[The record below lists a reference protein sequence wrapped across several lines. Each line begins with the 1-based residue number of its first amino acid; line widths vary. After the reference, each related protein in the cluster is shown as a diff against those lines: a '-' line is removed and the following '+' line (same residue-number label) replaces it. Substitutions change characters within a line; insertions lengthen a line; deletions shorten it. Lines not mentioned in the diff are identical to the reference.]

1 MAKIT
6 KPKQKPNKIGKI
18 LIASGS
24 AALVAVGGVT
34 VALKHEDIKSWF
46 NHNKSYS
53 YEEVQDLIDKN
64 NDSWNAKV
72 EYLTNNSNVWKSQIA
87 ELTQAKLASDAKI
100 AELESKLTTEQTK
113 YKALESELEA
123 TNADHAKELEDLK
136 GQHEREITALK
147 TELENEKNN
156 NNSLTSDIE
165 ELNQKLA
172 SAEQKIQMYE
182 QIIQQYENNET
193 APVSYY
199 DGDDLIL
206 ATLVSKGSTY
216 SLDSAKNPVDTDT
229 RQFVGYGIDG
239 NLVDDKSNVINS
251 ATVYHAMFNYK
262 ITYIVNGVES
272 SHFVFENNTIDSNA
286 PDTTPGQ
293 NQEFNHWEDSEGNTI
308 NLSEIKATKSMTVTA
323 VFDDVYNLTFNYN
336 NTSKTIR
343 LVNGTLSEELPTVI
357 VATDYEHCGWIDSTG
372 NYISDNNL
380 TSITSD
386 LTLTPNVVQLRKV
399 KIKYRTSSSGSYTE
413 HGNYCYAVYS
423 TDSTGKVSAYYVT
436 STTTGFK
443 TLIAEIETI
452 TGKKATGK
460 CYSLVESQAAY
471 LSSIGITNIGTELED
486 YYIYVT
492 LS

>member
-6 KPKQKPNKIGKI
+6 KSKQKSNKIGKI
-18 LIASGS
+18 LLASGS
-24 AALVAVGGVT
+24 AAIVAVGGVT

-87 ELTQAKLASDAKI
+87 ELTQAKSASDVKI
-100 AELESKLTTEQTK
+100 AELESKLSTEQTK
-113 YKALESELEA
+113 YKALEAELEA
-123 TNADHAKELEDLK
+123 TKADHAKELEDLK
-136 GQHEREITALK
+136 SQHAREIAALK
-147 TELENEKNN
+147 TELESEKNN

-165 ELNQKLA
+165 ELTQKLA
-172 SAEQKIQMYE
+172 DADQKIQMYE

-206 ATLVSKGSTY
+206 ATLVSKGSTF
-216 SLDSAKNPVDTDT
+216 SLDSARNPVNTET

-239 NLVDDKSNVINS
+239 ELVDDKSNVINS

-272 SHFVFENNTIDSNA
+272 SHFIFENNTIDSNA
-286 PDTTPGQ
+286 PDTTASQ
-293 NQEFNHWEDSEGNTI
+293 NQEFSHWEDSDGNTI
-308 NLSEIKATKSMTVTA
+308 DLSEIKATKSMTVIA
-323 VFDDVYNLTFNYN
+323 VFDEVYNITFNYN

-343 LVNGTLSEELPTVI
+343 LVNGALSEELPTVT
-357 VATDYEHCGWIDSTG
+357 VATDYGHYGWIDSNG
-372 NYISDNNL
+372 NYISNNNL
-380 TSITSD
+380 TSVTSD
-386 LTLTPNVVQLRKV
+386 ITVTPNIVQMKKA

-413 HGNYCYAVYS
+413 YSKYCYAS
-423 TDSTGKVSAYYVT
+423 PSIDSIGKVSAYYIS
-436 STTTGFK
+436 STMTDFK
-443 TLIAEIETI
+443 TLITEIETA

-460 CYSLVESQAAY
+460 CYSLVESQTAY
-471 LSSIGITNIGTELED
+471 LSSIGMTNIGTGLED

>member
-6 KPKQKPNKIGKI
+6 KPKQKSNKIGKI
-18 LIASGS
+18 LLASGS

-46 NHNKSYS
+46 NKNKTYS
-53 YEEVQDLIDKN
+53 YEELQAKLQE
-64 NDSWNAKV
+64 NDDRWGNKLAN
-72 EYLTNNSNVWKSQIA
+72 LLANSNELKSQIS
-87 ELTQAKLASDAKI
+87 ELTKAKAASDTKI
-100 AELESKLTTEQTK
+100 AELESKLSTEQTK
-113 YKALESELEA
+113 YKALEAELEA

-136 GQHEREITALK
+136 SQHAREITALK
-147 TELENEKNN
+147 TELESEKNN

-165 ELNQKLA
+165 ELNQRLA
-172 SAEQKIQMYE
+172 EAEQKIQMYE

-206 ATLVSKGSTY
+206 ATLVSKGSTF
-216 SLDSAKNPVDTDT
+216 SLDSTKNPVDTET

-239 NLVDDKSNVINS
+239 ELVDDKSNVINS

-262 ITYIVNGVES
+262 ITYIVNGVET

-286 PDTTPGQ
+286 PDTTAGQ
-293 NQEFNHWEDSEGNTI
+293 NQEFNHWEDSDGNTI
-308 NLSEIKATKSMTVTA
+308 DLREIKATKSMTVIA
-323 VFDDVYNLTFNYN
+323 VFDEVYNLTFNYN

-343 LVNGTLSEELPTVI
+343 LVNGTLAEELPIVT
-357 VATDYEHCGWIDSTG
+357 VATDYGRYGWIDSNG
-372 NYISDNNL
+372 NYISNTNL
-380 TSITSD
+380 TSVTSD
-386 LTLTPNVVQLRKV
+386 ITLTPNIVQMKKV

-413 HGNYCYAVYS
+413 YSKYCHAS
-423 TDSTGKVSAYYVT
+423 PSIDSTGKVSAYYIS
-436 STTTGFK
+436 STMTDFK
-443 TLIAEIETI
+443 TLIAEIET
-452 TGKKATGK
+452 TVGKKATGK

-471 LSSIGITNIGTELED
+471 LSSIGMTNIGTELED